1 MRTVNFV
8 VEGIDR
14 SKCAMI
20 VTTKADKI
28 SAALTENFEAS
39 GTIVNAVGG
48 YSKESKEII
57 YFVVNNFQ
65 INKLKKIVQSID
77 SSAFISLQDVSDI
90 IKN

>member
-1 MRTVNFV
+1 M
-8 VEGIDR
+8 
-14 SKCAMI
+14 
-20 VTTKADKI
+20 
-28 SAALTENFEAS
+28 
-39 GTIVNAVGG
+39 NAVGG

-57 YFVVNNFQ
+57 YFVVNKFQ